1 MLLVTLFLLLAGFLA
16 LTGLLSCRNIAGVL
30 FCALFRSEKTV
41 VLSCIVTADRQLV
54 FVSPHL
60 SVALSRRWKPHVGP
74 RKNSWKRELGG
85 SDD

>member
-1 MLLVTLFLLLAGFLA
+1 MLLVTLFSFTGGISA

-30 FCALFRSEKTV
+30 FARYFDPKKTV

-85 SDD
+85 SDN

>member
-1 MLLVTLFLLLAGFLA
+1 MLLVLLFLLPAGFPA

-30 FCALFRSEKTV
+30 YCALFDPKRLWFSPV
-41 VLSCIVTADRQLV
+41 IVTADRQLV

-74 RKNSWKRELGG
+74 RKNSWKWELGG
-85 SDD
+85 SDN